1 MSSVLYEKRDDI
13 AWITLNRPAAMNA
26 LDDALNDALWEVWAD
41 FNADPQLKVAILTGA
56 GKAFCAGADLK
67 TFIPKW
73 DGADLAAPRRNVPRG
88 IGGGLTRGQHRISKP
103 VIAAINGLAV
113 GGGFEL
119 ALACDIRL
127 ASTVA
132 RFGVFEVRHG
142 LHPAD
147 GGLVRLCAIAGTG
160 VALDLAL
167 TGREIDAAEAHRL
180 RLVSAIVEPEALLQT
195 AEEWA
200 RRIAANSQQAIR
212 SAKETVLDII
222 GRPLD
227 DALRL
232 ETLNGYS
239 CVGDFADARS
249 RLEKFFAA
257 PRPPKEPQ

>member
-1 MSSVLYEKRDDI
+1 MSVVRYEKRERI
-13 AWITLNRPAAMNA
+13 AWVTMNRPEAMNA
-26 LDDALNDALWEVWAD
+26 LDDSLNDALWDVWAD
-41 FNADPQLKVAILTGA
+41 FAADEALDVAIVTGE

-88 IGGGLTRGQHRISKP
+88 IGGGLTRGQHRLNKP
-103 VIAAINGLAV
+103 VIAAVNGIAV

-119 ALACDIRL
+119 ALACDIRI
-127 ASTVA
+127 ASSAA

-147 GGLVRLCAIAGTG
+147 GGLVRLCAVAGTG

-180 RLVSAIVEPEALLQT
+180 RLVSTVVPPDALLAT
-195 AEEWA
+195 AESWA
-200 RRIAANSQQAIR
+200 KRIIGNSQQAIR

-239 CVGDFADARS
+239 CVGDFSDARE
-249 RLEKFFAA
+249 RLARFIAK
-257 PRPPKEPQ
+257 